1 MKISPVASLAAAA
14 LAFAAHATAPDTE
27 AVEYYNLGTKHYFVT
42 GSASEAKL
50 IDGGAAGPGWVRTG
64 RSFQAWQ
71 AKAASPAGA
80 SPVCR
85 FYSTGANSHFYTADA
100 AECAYLKSLEEKE
113 NLHSLATGQ
122 PVMGWRYEGVA
133 FYIEVPAG
141 TACPAGTTA
150 IQRVYNNG
158 FANGEGSNHRFVDD
172 AALGSLMA
180 DRSWIAEGTAFC
192 ARTKSSGTDA
202 NLRPTT
208 TSFESLADT
217 WTGTATWKVESGAA
231 ETRTAAPLTLVIA
244 ADGSVSGSGPGCA
257 FTGQLEMG
265 DGFRSLFS
273 GTLSAGGCTDVSFNG
288 DYRKFQLERFDGTLM
303 VRMKRGADPDE
314 ASVSAALT
322 GTSATPPPAAGAFD
336 NLAGDWT
343 GTVSW
348 NAEQTANGREFTV
361 AESNQPLSLTV
372 SSAGDVTGSGFGCA
386 ITGALTATP
395 SPVRFSGQLVAA
407 GCTRDVF
414 DGTYAQVNVVVE
426 HGRLHLETNRHDLV
440 AGSATNAEIEGT
452 LFASDA
458 TGTPPPA
465 PGPAALTGTF
475 GGSFTA
481 RVTTRTVAN
490 GMAST
495 ASTSAT
501 SDATL
506 TLAEGGALT
515 GSGFGCAF
523 SGTLAAADGES
534 HALIGTV
541 TATGCTDAALDG
553 TYSAE
558 ISREDGGIEV
568 EMEMSAEAAGVRT
581 QVAIRGKALPAP

>member
-1 MKISPVASLAAAA
+1 MKISPIALLAAAA
-14 LAFAAHATAPDTE
+14 LPIAAYAAAPDTE

-50 IDGGAAGPGWVRTG
+50 VDDGAAGPGWVRTG

-71 AKAASPAGA
+71 AKAASPATA
-80 SPVCR
+80 RPVCR

-208 TSFESLADT
+208 TSFDSLADT
-217 WTGTATWKVESGAA
+217 WTGTATWKAETAA
-231 ETRTAAPLTLVIA
+231 GETRTAAPLTLVIA
-244 ADGSVSGSGPGCA
+244 ADGSVSGSGSGCA

-273 GTLSAGGCTDVSFNG
+273 GTLSASGCTDVSFNG
-288 DYRKFQLERFDGTLM
+288 DYRKFQLEHFDGALM
-303 VRMKRGADPDE
+303 ARMKRGTDPDE
-314 ASVSAALT
+314 ASISAVLA

-336 NLAGDWT
+336 RVAGDWT
-343 GTVSW
+343 GTVGW
-348 NAEQTANGREFTV
+348 NAEQTANGREVTA

-372 SSAGDVTGSGFGCA
+372 SDAGDVTGSGFGCT
-386 ITGALTATP
+386 ITGALAATP

-407 GCTRDVF
+407 GCTQDVF

-426 HGRLHLETNRHDLV
+426 HGRLHLETNKHDLV
-440 AGSATNAEIEGT
+440 AGAATNAEIEGT

-458 TGTPPPA
+458 TGAPPPA
-465 PGPAALTGTF
+465 PAALTGTF
-475 GGSFTA
+475 GGPFTA
-481 RVTTRTVAN
+481 RVTTRTLVNA
-490 GMAST
+490 MAST
-495 ASTSAT
+495 TSTSAT
-501 SDATL
+501 ADVTL
-506 TLAEGGALT
+506 TLADGGALT
-515 GSGFGCAF
+515 GGGFGCAF
-523 SGTLAAADGES
+523 TGTLAAADGES
-534 HALIGTV
+534 NALIGTV
-541 TATGCTDAALDG
+541 TAKGCTDAAMNG
-553 TYSAE
+553 TYSTE

-581 QVAIRGKALPAP
+581 QVEIKGKALPAP